1 MNCQGKGSRW
11 KEEFQEYNITMASWN
26 RGKETKQFIMG
37 KLPDVYCQDILLRM
51 KRKSK
56 QMPGPSPTLLEKGK
70 LLAFF
75 SFAFFPHS
83 IWYSGL
89 DRKVNCS
96 SIFLERFDSDSLLN
110 RLLIPLCTWTLDSN
124 PLGRDIQVCIDH
136 FLEVVWYWQGA
147 NNWLGVRNYSLKY
160 MQALYSDTIC

>member
-37 KLPDVYCQDILLRM
+37 KLPDVYCQDLLLRM

-56 QMPGPSPTLLEKGK
+56 QMPGPSSTLLEKGK

-75 SFAFFPHS
+75 FFPLSFFSHS

-96 SIFLERFDSDSLLN
+96 SIFLERLDSDSLLN
-110 RLLIPLCTWTLDSN
+110 RCLIPFCTWTLDSN
-124 PLGRDIQVCIDH
+124 PLGRDVKVC
-136 FLEVVWYWQGA
+136 
-147 NNWLGVRNYSLKY
+147 NWPFSRGSMVLARCQELAWS
-160 MQALYSDTIC
+160 